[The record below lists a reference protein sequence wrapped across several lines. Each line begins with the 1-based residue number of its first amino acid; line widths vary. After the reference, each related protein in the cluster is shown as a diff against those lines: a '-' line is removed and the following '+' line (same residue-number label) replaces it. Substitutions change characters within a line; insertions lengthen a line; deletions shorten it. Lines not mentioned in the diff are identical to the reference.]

1 MHPAMSSLSQ
11 LPVGERIELVQQ
23 LWDSIGETGAKLPI
37 QEWHRE
43 LAKQRLAELN
53 EREHEIALTRAEVWA
68 AVDQKRGS

>member
-1 MHPAMSSLSQ
+1 MHPAMYNLSQ

-23 LWDSIGETGAKLPI
+23 LWDSIGTTGDELPI

-43 LAKQRLAELN
+43 LAKKRLTELQG
-53 EREHEIALTRAEVWA
+53 REQEIALTREQMWA